1 MNRNLERAKELLP
14 AIVLTVLSMIQALAL
29 ELFWSK
35 VTGTEYLWHFGWDAI
50 IGWLQLFVMLMG
62 ILLIWIIYVSFV
74 LRFSWLPSIED
85 TVIPFFIGLLEF
97 GMIDLMH
104 SGSLGLWFILLAAV
118 FGLATAS
125 SHSTLRRARQDPQNA
140 YFFRKMEPASWR
152 DYRLSITIC
161 LTFVL
166 SGVFLWAFGEPS
178 LFAVGAL
185 LLALA
190 ALTLQFLRSKHY
202 WMHSLSYEEP
212 DSGEQDASP
221 PG

>member
-1 MNRNLERAKELLP
+1 MNRNLERARELLP

-35 VTGTEYLWHFGWDAI
+35 VTGTEYLWQPGWDAV
-50 IGWLQLFVMLMG
+50 IGWLQLLVMLIG

-104 SGSLGLWFILLAAV
+104 SGSLGLWFILLALV
-118 FGLATAS
+118 FGIATAS
-125 SHSTLRRARQDPQNA
+125 SHSTLRRARQDPENA
-140 YFFRKMEPASWR
+140 YFFSNMGPSRWR

-161 LTFVL
+161 VAFLLF
-166 SGVFLWAFGEPS
+166 GVALWTFGEPAW
-178 LFAVGAL
+178 LALAAL

-190 ALTLQFLRSKHY
+190 AMTLQFFRAKFY
-202 WMHSLSYEEP
+202 WMHSLAYEEP
-212 DSGEQDASP
+212 HANEDDASP